1 MLDWLKWEVSFNDGT
16 FLSQI
21 NETGF
26 ETTFKKVQEKANT
39 ISVFKLFGD
48 GNSYSVSL
56 SKGSISINNTIISFF
71 EDYEKLDF
79 RLIFFKRRGVA
90 LYSASIETDYFLGFQ
105 VKINEK
111 NIKKMLKITK
121 THNYLVDES

>member
-26 ETTFKKVQEKANT
+26 ETTFKKIQENINKV
-39 ISVFKLFGD
+39 SVFKLV
-48 GNSYSVSL
+48 GNGNVYSVNL
-56 SKGSISINNTIISFF
+56 STGSISINYQTIRFF
-71 EDYEKLDF
+71 EDYEKLNF
-79 RLIFFKRRGVA
+79 RLIFFKRRGVG
-90 LYSASIETDYFLGFQ
+90 LYSTEIETDYFLGFQ
-105 VKINEK
+105 VTIKEK
-111 NIKKMLKITK
+111 NIKKILKITK